1 MRLLFISLVLCC
13 GLVGQVTPAR
23 NVQVGPLS
31 CAGRMLGPTTF
42 QHWCYKG
49 GKIVINQVVEILE
62 GTIYAFY
69 ADSAID
75 PKASM
80 ILWVV
85 TTPNIYSVTIN
96 PNGGTALTMRGV
108 F

>member
-49 GKIVINQVVEILE
+49 GKIVGL
-62 GTIYAFY
+62 
-69 ADSAID
+69 AI
-75 PKASM
+75 
-80 ILWVV
+80 I
-85 TTPNIYSVTIN
+85 
-96 PNGGTALTMRGV
+96 
-108 F
+108 